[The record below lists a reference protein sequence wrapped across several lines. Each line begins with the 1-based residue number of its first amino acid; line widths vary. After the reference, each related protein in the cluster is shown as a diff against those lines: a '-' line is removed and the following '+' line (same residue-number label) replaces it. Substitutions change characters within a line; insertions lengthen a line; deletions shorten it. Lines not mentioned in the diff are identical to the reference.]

1 MTLSVYA
8 LPGKMLRMNQAA
20 DRSGQDRSILLRIH
34 PLEWSRIDADQ
45 SESAVQ
51 TQSKADMSGLR
62 DFTYGQF
69 LKLNAASAAA
79 RASCHFAAVAINYKE
94 ACDGDDGWS
103 KSGKYGL
110 ESQK

>member
-1 MTLSVYA
+1 
-8 LPGKMLRMNQAA
+8 
-20 DRSGQDRSILLRIH
+20 
-34 PLEWSRIDADQ
+34 
-45 SESAVQ
+45 
-51 TQSKADMSGLR
+51 MSGLR

>member
-1 MTLSVYA
+1 
-8 LPGKMLRMNQAA
+8 
-20 DRSGQDRSILLRIH
+20 
-34 PLEWSRIDADQ
+34 
-45 SESAVQ
+45 
-51 TQSKADMSGLR
+51 MSGLR

-79 RASCHFAAVAINYKE
+79 TCHFAAVAINYKE
-94 ACDGDDGWS
+94 ACDGDHGWS